1 MGFASLEG
9 VTVMITSL
17 LFITFAVVAPGDP
30 DRPCMVLITGAPGA
44 EEYSEQF
51 QQWASRWEEA
61 AKQSGIEVKRIGAS
75 KKATSDRQQLETTL
89 KQFAVKTNAPLWI
102 VLIGHG
108 TYANKQAKFNLHGPD
123 ITAAKL
129 NEWLQPIQ
137 RPIALVNCASA
148 SGPFIN
154 GLSQPNRVIVTAT
167 KSGYENNYAR
177 LGEYL
182 SETIC
187 DSVADLDKDGQVS
200 LLEAFILAS
209 ARVEEFYRQ
218 NGRLAT
224 ERALLDDNGDSL
236 GTPADWF
243 RGVIGQKKARG
254 AKQLDGLR
262 ANQLHII
269 TSAEEKRLSPALR
282 QRRND
287 LEQKLTELR
296 TRKDQFPE
304 EEYFQALEKICLEI
318 ARLYQQTK
326 ASPNSGS

>member
-1 MGFASLEG
+1 
-9 VTVMITSL
+9 MITSL
-17 LFITFAVVAPGDP
+17 LWLTCAIVSADHS
-30 DRPCMVLITGAPGA
+30 DRPCLVLITGASGN

-51 QQWASRWEEA
+51 QQWASRWEGA
-61 AKQSGIEVKRIGAS
+61 AKQSGLEIKRIGS
-75 KKATSDRQQLETTL
+75 RKDATNDRQQLKATL
-89 KQFAVKTNAPLWI
+89 KQVSLKTTSPLWI

-108 TYANKQAKFNLHGPD
+108 TYSNKQAKFNLHGPD
-123 ITAAKL
+123 ITATEL
-129 NEWLQPIQ
+129 NEWLKPIQ
-137 RPIALVNCASA
+137 RPIAIVNCASA

-182 SETIC
+182 SETIS
-187 DSVADLDKDGQVS
+187 DSDADLDKDGQVS

-224 ERALLDDNGDSL
+224 EHALLDDNGDSL

-296 TRKDQFPE
+296 TRKDQLPE

-318 ARLYQQTK
+318 ARLYQQTD
-326 ASPNSGS
+326 ASPNNGS